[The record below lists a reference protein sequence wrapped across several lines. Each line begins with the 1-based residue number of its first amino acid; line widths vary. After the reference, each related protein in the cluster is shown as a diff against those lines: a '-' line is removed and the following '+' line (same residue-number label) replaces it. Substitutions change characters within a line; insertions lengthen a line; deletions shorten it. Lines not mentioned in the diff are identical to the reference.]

1 MPAFSVNMMPNIPAK
16 EIADLANYAERK
28 GCKRCWV
35 YDEGLTTRDVY
46 VTLAAVALKTKT
58 IQLGPGITNAY
69 VRHPAA
75 TASAI
80 ATLDELSDGRAFV
93 GIGAG
98 GGLTLD
104 PMCISRTNPLTTVRE
119 MVESLR
125 SLFQKQK
132 TTFEG
137 TSFSLS
143 NARLSYGRPD
153 LEIILAGR
161 GPKMLQLGADIADGF
176 YLSYIYKDHLSRV
189 MSVLRNGRAS
199 KQGNFHV
206 TYSTMLAT
214 NEKELTEAR
223 GQLSFRLVDSPEEI
237 KQELG
242 MTRNDVLR
250 IKQALSE
257 GGTDLAGDY
266 VKEEWV
272 EKFVLVGDRQS
283 CKEELL
289 RLLESNEIDEFQ
301 LPIHQPSTAKELID
315 QVAGFFSGA

>member
-16 EIADLANYAERK
+16 EIANLANYAERK

-46 VTLAAVALKTKT
+46 VTLAAIAAKTKK
-58 IQLGPGITNAY
+58 IHLGPGITNAY

-80 ATLDELSDGRAFV
+80 ATLDELSDGRAFI

-104 PMCISRTNPLTTVRE
+104 PLAISRTNPLTTVQE

-125 SLFQKQK
+125 SLFQGNK

-137 TSFSLS
+137 KNFSLA
-143 NARLSYGRPD
+143 NAYLSYGRKNI
-153 LEIILAGR
+153 EIILAGR

-176 YLSYIYKDHLSRV
+176 YLSYIYKDHLARV

-199 KQGNFHV
+199 EERNFNV

-214 NEKELTEAR
+214 NEKELKEAR
-223 GQLSFRLVDSPEEI
+223 GQLSFRLVDSPMEI
-237 KQELG
+237 KEELG
-242 MTRNDVLR
+242 MTIGDVQQ

-257 GGTDLAGDY
+257 GGASLAGEY

-272 EKFVLVGDRQS
+272 DKFVIVGDSQS

-289 RLLESNEIDEFQ
+289 ELLEIHTIDEFQ
-301 LPIHQPSTAKELID
+301 LPIYEPSTAESLID
-315 QVAGFFSGA
+315 QVSTFF

>member
-1 MPAFSVNMMPNIPAK
+1 MPVFSVNMMPNIPAN
-16 EIADLANYAERK
+16 EIADLANYAEKK

-46 VTLAAVALKTKT
+46 VTLAAIAAKTKK
-58 IQLGPGITNAY
+58 ISLGPGITNAY

-80 ATLDELSDGRAFV
+80 ATLDELSDGRAFI

-104 PMCISRTNPLTTVRE
+104 PLVISRTNPLTTVRE

-125 SLFQKQK
+125 SLFQGNR
-132 TTFEG
+132 TTYEG
-137 TSFSLS
+137 TNFSLA
-143 NARLSYGRPD
+143 NAHLSYGRKNIK
-153 LEIILAGR
+153 IILAGR

-176 YLSYIYKDHLSRV
+176 YLSYIYKDHLPRV
-189 MSVLRNGRAS
+189 MSILRNGRAS
-199 KQGNFHV
+199 EERNFNV

-214 NEKELTEAR
+214 NEKELKEAR
-223 GQLSFRLVDSPEEI
+223 GQLSFRLVDSPMEI
-237 KQELG
+237 KEELG
-242 MTRNDVLR
+242 MTISDVQQ

-257 GGTDLAGDY
+257 GGTSLAGEY

-272 EKFVLVGDRQS
+272 DKFVIVGDSQS

-289 RLLESNEIDEFQ
+289 ELLEIHTIDEFQ
-301 LPIHQPSTAKELID
+301 LPIYEPSTAESLID
-315 QVAGFFSGA
+315 QVSGFF

>member
-16 EIADLANYAERK
+16 EIAELANYAERK

-46 VTLAAVALKTKT
+46 VTLAAIAANTKT
-58 IQLGPGITNAY
+58 IRLGPGITNAY

-104 PMCISRTNPLTTVRE
+104 PLMIRRTSPLATVRE

-125 SLFQKQK
+125 SLFQGNR
-132 TTFEG
+132 TTYEG
-137 TSFSLS
+137 TNFSLS
-143 NARLSYGRPD
+143 NAHLSYGRENI
-153 LEIILAGR
+153 EIILAGR

-176 YLSYIYKDHLSRV
+176 YLSYIYKDHLPRV
-189 MSVLRNGRAS
+189 MSILRNGRS
-199 KQGNFHV
+199 SEERNFHV

-214 NEKELTEAR
+214 NEKELKAAR
-223 GQLSFRLVDSPEEI
+223 GQLSFRLVDSPMEI
-237 KQELG
+237 KEQLGITSDDVQE
-242 MTRNDVLR
+242 
-250 IKQALSE
+250 IKQALVE

-272 EKFVLVGDRQS
+272 EKFVIVGDLQA

-289 RLLESNEIDEFQ
+289 ELLRMNAIDEFQ
-301 LPIHQPSTAKELID
+301 LPIYEPSTAENLID
-315 QVAGFFSGA
+315 QVSSFFPN